1 MKLEALYREAVRIGI
16 ANDIRGKE
24 EIDRLLR
31 DEKERFDK
39 MKPEERDVFDRDR
52 LFNPYADTRLLAGE
66 PGTSV
71 KRVLAGIDMEV
82 PEILLAHVLNAGK
95 GRKFDL
101 VLAHHPEG
109 FALARLHD
117 VMRLQADLLAACGV
131 TLSVAEHLLEKRIAE
146 VERRVLP
153 LNHDRPVAAARLL
166 GLPFLC
172 IHTPADNCVTRYL
185 QKRIDRD
192 KPHRLKDLVK
202 LLLDIPEYKA
212 SARRQV
218 APRIVN
224 GAESNRCGRI
234 LVDMTGGTEGA
245 KELLE
250 KCAAA
255 GTSTLVGMHFSEDY
269 LEQAKK
275 ANIHM
280 VVAGHIASD
289 VLGLNLLLDEVERK
303 ETLDVVG
310 VSGFERIRRGAKPA

>member
-1 MKLEALYREAVRIGI
+1 MKLDALYREAVRIGI
-16 ANDIRGKE
+16 AHDLRDRD

-31 DEKERFDK
+31 DEKERYDK
-39 MKPEERDVFDRDR
+39 MKPEEREVYDPDR
-52 LFNPYADTRLLAGE
+52 LFNPYADTRILAGS

-82 PEILLAHVLNAGK
+82 PEILLAHLLNS
-95 GRKFDL
+95 GRGPKIDL

-109 FALARLHD
+109 SALARLHE
-117 VMRLQADLLAACGV
+117 VMRLQADVLAAAGV
-131 TLSVAEHLLEKRIAE
+131 TVSVAEHLLEKRIAE
-146 VERRVLP
+146 VERRLLP
-153 LNHDRPVAAARLL
+153 VNHERPVAAARVL
-166 GLPFLC
+166 GLPLLC
-172 IHTPADNCVTRYL
+172 IHTPADNCVTGYL

-192 KPHRLKDLVK
+192 KPHRLKDLVQ
-202 LLLDIPEYKA
+202 LLLGIPEYKA

-224 GAESNRCGRI
+224 GSDSNRCGRV

-250 KCAAA
+250 KCAAS

-269 LEQAKK
+269 LEQGRK
-275 ANIHM
+275 ANINM

-303 ETLDVVG
+303 EKLEIVG
-310 VSGFERIRRGAKPA
+310 VSGFERTRRGAKGA

>member
-1 MKLEALYREAVRIGI
+1 MKLKALYQDAVRIGI
-16 ANDIRGKE
+16 AHDLRGKE
-24 EIDRLLR
+24 EIERLLR
-31 DEKERFDK
+31 DEKERYDK
-39 MKPEERDVFDRDR
+39 MKPEEREVYDPDR
-52 LFNPYADTRLLAGE
+52 LFNPYTDTRILAGAPE
-66 PGTSV
+66 TNV

-82 PEILLAHVLNAGK
+82 PEILLAHLLNANK
-95 GRKFDL
+95 GRKIDL

-109 FALARLHD
+109 YALARLHE
-117 VMRLQADLLAACGV
+117 VMRLQADLLAAYGV

-146 VERRVLP
+146 VERRLLP
-153 LNHDRPVAAARLL
+153 VNHDRPVSAARAL
-166 GLPFLC
+166 GLPFVC
-172 IHTPADNCVTRYL
+172 IHTPADNCVTSYL

-202 LLLDIPEYKA
+202 LLFDIPEYKA

-218 APRIVN
+218 PPRIVN
-224 GAESNRCGRI
+224 GAESNRCGRV

-250 KCAAA
+250 KCATA

-275 ANIHM
+275 ANINM

-289 VLGLNLLLDEVERK
+289 VLGFNLLLDELERK
-303 ETLDVVG
+303 EPLDIIG
-310 VSGFERIRRGAKPA
+310 VSGFERIRRGGKKA

>member
-1 MKLEALYREAVRIGI
+1 MKLEALYRDAVRVGI
-16 ANDIRGKE
+16 ANDPRGKD
-24 EIDRLLR
+24 EIDRVLR
-31 DEKERFDK
+31 DEKERYDK
-39 MKPEERDVFDRDR
+39 MKPEEREAYDPDR
-52 LFNPYADTRLLAGE
+52 LFNPYADTRILAGS
-66 PGTSV
+66 PGTNV
-71 KRVLAGIDMEV
+71 RRVLAGIDMEV
-82 PEILLAHVLNAGK
+82 PEILLAHLLNADK
-95 GRKFDL
+95 GRKIDL

-109 FALARLHD
+109 SALARLHE
-117 VMRLQADLLAACGV
+117 VMRLQADLLAAAGV

-146 VERRVLP
+146 VERRLLP
-153 LNHDRPVAAARLL
+153 VNHDRPVAAARVL
-166 GLPFLC
+166 GLPLVC

-224 GAESNRCGRI
+224 GAEANRCGRI

-275 ANIHM
+275 ANVNM

-303 ETLDVVG
+303 EKLDIVG
-310 VSGFERIRRGAKPA
+310 VSGFERIRRGAKSA